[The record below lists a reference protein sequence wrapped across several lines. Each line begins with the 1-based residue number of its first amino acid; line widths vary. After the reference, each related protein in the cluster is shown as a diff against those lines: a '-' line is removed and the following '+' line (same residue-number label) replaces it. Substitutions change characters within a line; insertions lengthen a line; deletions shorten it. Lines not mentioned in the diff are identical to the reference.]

1 MALTRSVTLT
11 NMAIE
16 EALPLTLLNKTEES
30 LRQKVRD
37 AAVSKIRILC
47 EREDTELKPNPRI
60 VDKLAPVDGKFVVM
74 TC

>member
-16 EALPLTLLNKTEES
+16 EALPLTLLNNTEES

-37 AAVSKIRILC
+37 AAVSKI
-47 EREDTELKPNPRI
+47 REDTELKPNPRI